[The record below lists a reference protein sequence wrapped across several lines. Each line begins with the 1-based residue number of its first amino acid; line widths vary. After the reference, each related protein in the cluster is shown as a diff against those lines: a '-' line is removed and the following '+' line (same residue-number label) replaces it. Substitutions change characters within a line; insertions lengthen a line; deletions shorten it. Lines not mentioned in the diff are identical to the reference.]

1 MAVRAVDPVTGLPV
15 GAAGTTGSGK
25 QSGIRVQDNRINVPA
40 LGPGGFAQ
48 TIEAPP
54 TVMPSLQEVPVQLSQ
69 PFGTTNEAAR
79 SIFDTTASGSV
90 VDPVTGQV
98 VPAAPAGFEG
108 EGDLE
113 AMFGV
118 TGQPAAGD
126 ETAADAVT
134 DATSGGTD
142 ATDPLAENEI
152 VVDQQRDSNAALR
165 KLGQIGSSLSREA
178 WQTIQALLTTF
189 QADDFSIDEDGTLHY
204 SLGGVEVGSIPN
216 ARDTGRQQSFENE
229 YEIKRFELSQRDLE
243 LSEAFRRDEMAT
255 NKKLE
260 ETNQAIARERITAD
274 KYIADGNWTNALAIQ
289 DSIDAREAAANQL
302 QRDLANL
309 DAQFKQQQLD
319 LQREGFQLEKAQFM
333 TELSTSP
340 TGTVDLFN
348 LSRGL
353 PTVGM
358 GGPIPGGLSR
368 FGGDN
373 PFLSA
378 LFSPNGP
385 GIAPQV
391 GDEPNASGGSGATAA
406 AAGGN
411 TGSGDANQEFS
422 QGGQDVFALPPAI
435 AAAFT
440 GLQPNEFFGAA
451 QQAEGGAPLLSQQQL
466 SQMTPTERNFYDALV
481 QMTGQDMDD
490 FNALLAEVAPSQR
503 VASSRVA

>member
-1 MAVRAVDPVTGLPV
+1 MAIKTGKSQSAVGGKPPVIPGDIPDDSSFGVFTDPDPIKIHKNNPLWDVHGAVGRTPTTFKESLFGPAVAEGFGNVPLLDNSVLTGGGGFVFDDSAPADPGDDGV
-15 GAAGTTGSGK
+15 EGSGGASSGGIT
-25 QSGIRVQDNRINVPA
+25 QS
-40 LGPGGFAQ
+40 
-48 TIEAPP
+48 
-54 TVMPSLQEVPVQLSQ
+54 
-69 PFGTTNEAAR
+69 EAAAAR
-79 SIFDTTASGSV
+79 TSSV
-90 VDPVTGQV
+90 DVD
-98 VPAAPAGFEG
+98 
-108 EGDLE
+108 GD
-113 AMFGV
+113 GKD
-118 TGQPAAGD
+118 D
-126 ETAADAVT
+126 ETGNV
-134 DATSGGTD
+134 
-142 ATDPLAENEI
+142 I
-152 VVDQQRDSNAALR
+152 VVDEERDSNAALR